1 MSLEQ
6 GDRGLSIRERGNDDS
21 GRRISMFRSKYESRD
36 EKSTDGKEVLPLRDM
51 TVSYMGMSY
60 PNYHV
65 ENYEVDGH
73 VTGPDDG
80 LDLTDHASIPTGSMP
95 YKIPPWD
102 HSDGFDD
109 EGLIIDPKSDTEG
122 KEPMVDRNKYS
133 VHDSPECYDGSAQL
147 VQLKQPSCHREEVGT
162 GGGGYLCQRPNLRSC

>member
-36 EKSTDGKEVLPLRDM
+36 DKSTDGKEVLPLRDM

-80 LDLTDHASIPTGSMP
+80 LELTDHASIPTGSMP

-102 HSDGFDD
+102 HSDSFDD

-122 KEPMVDRNKYS
+122 KELLVYGKQDIVRGIPK
-133 VHDSPECYDGSAQL
+133 CYNGTTQL
-147 VQLKQPSCHREEVGT
+147 VQMKQPPHHREEAGAGVESSST
-162 GGGGYLCQRPNLRSC
+162 PQS